1 MDRNKLKLTF
11 LLLIA
16 VVPISLATWVFDI
29 SEFRGVSATTN
40 NGVLVVPVL
49 DVVALDLRDAAGA
62 PSYLPF
68 DELVKDVTPEDYEPR
83 PWQLLY
89 LGATRCDAACEERL
103 YFLRQ
108 LHTRLGRESDR
119 VERVYVQ
126 VSDTAQQMPDATAQ
140 MLAQQQADMKV
151 SFATSSGLQ
160 RQLAPTVPA
169 GADPVSEHYIYVV
182 DPVGNV
188 MMYFTPGNTTEE
200 IFKDLDK
207 LLDRSSL
214 G

>member
-62 PSYLPF
+62 PTYLPF
-68 DELVKDVTPEDYEPR
+68 DDLVKDVTPEDYEPR

-89 LGATRCDAACEERL
+89 LGATHCDAACEERL

-151 SFATSSGLQ
+151 SFTTSSVLQ

-169 GADPVSEHYIYVV
+169 GADPVGEHYIYVV